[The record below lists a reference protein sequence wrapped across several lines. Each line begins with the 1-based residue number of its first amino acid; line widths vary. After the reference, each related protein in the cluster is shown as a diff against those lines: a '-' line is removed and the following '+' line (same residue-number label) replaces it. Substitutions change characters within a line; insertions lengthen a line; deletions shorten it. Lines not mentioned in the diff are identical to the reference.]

1 MVQATSPEQHS
12 ERDGSRSSRGGFRV
26 GVSHDSPAW
35 TASTT
40 SPTGS
45 AKLPPIEW
53 PRTNYRRIMLAD
65 LAGTAKS
72 LVMALIMFAI
82 MIVGGMSIAMVL
94 ATLLN
99 VLGFDPASLY

>member
-1 MVQATSPEQHS
+1 
-12 ERDGSRSSRGGFRV
+12 
-26 GVSHDSPAW
+26 
-35 TASTT
+35 
-40 SPTGS
+40 
-45 AKLPPIEW
+45 
-53 PRTNYRRIMLAD
+53 MLAD